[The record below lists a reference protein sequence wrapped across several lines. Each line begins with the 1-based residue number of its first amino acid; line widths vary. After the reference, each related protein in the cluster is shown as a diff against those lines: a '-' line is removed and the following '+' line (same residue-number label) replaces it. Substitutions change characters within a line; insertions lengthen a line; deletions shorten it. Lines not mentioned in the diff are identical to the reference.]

1 MGILVN
7 KPVQWK
13 VTSFLVGSSDVSTAL
28 FFLSSQALYWPGNI
42 SNDASFGHQ
51 HQEYA
56 GRSFWKNGKDMW
68 DLKIWKKTFARWFCL
83 KDFDFYPILGEH
95 SIDFQIWLI
104 FSNALKVE
112 TNESA
117 DLQMVGVAMV
127 LRDETNAWN
136 CLFVVRLLMLRWTSA
151 SKRPGGGNYNIVD
164 IPFRYML
171 CYIMLHARYQHS
183 EIMRK
188 NQPQKIPRCKTPFFF
203 HFSLTMHGMH
213 ICRWCWFT
221 TGLERQRRTRGHRSR
236 DVEWGN
242 WLEFNKNGMLW
253 HAYFI
258 FFICTGF
265 F

>member
-1 MGILVN
+1 MESH
-7 KPVQWK
+7 K
-13 VTSFLVGSSDVSTAL
+13 FSS
-28 FFLSSQALYWPGNI
+28 
-42 SNDASFGHQ
+42 
-51 HQEYA
+51 
-56 GRSFWKNGKDMW
+56 
-68 DLKIWKKTFARWFCL
+68 
-83 KDFDFYPILGEH
+83 
-95 SIDFQIWLI
+95 WLI
-104 FSNALKVE
+104 WRFHSAFFPVKPSPLLARKYFQWCIIWTPASRVRRQIFLKKRKGHVGFEDMKENFCQVVLSQRFWFLPHFGGTFHRFPNLTDIFKRLESWNQRISRPANGGCSNGA
-112 TNESA
+112 S
-117 DLQMVGVAMV
+117 G
-127 LRDETNAWN
+127 RDKCVKLFVCCEATNAALN
-136 CLFVVRLLMLRWTSA
+136 QRLEEA
-151 SKRPGGGNYNIVD
+151 GGGGNYNIVD

-221 TGLERQRRTRGHRSR
+221 TGLEKQRRTRGHRSR

-258 FFICTGF
+258 FCIWTGF

>member
-127 LRDETNAWN
+127 LGDETNAWN

-151 SKRPGGGNYNIVD
+151 SKRPGGGGNYNIVD

-171 CYIMLHARYQHS
+171 CYIMLCCMQDTSIQKSWER
-183 EIMRK
+183 INPRK
-188 NQPQKIPRCKTPFFF
+188 FPGAKHRFFF
-203 HFSLTMHGMH
+203 TF
-213 ICRWCWFT
+213 
-221 TGLERQRRTRGHRSR
+221 
-236 DVEWGN
+236 
-242 WLEFNKNGMLW
+242 LW
-253 HAYFI
+253 R
-258 FFICTGF
+258 CTGCIF
-265 F
+265 VADVGSPQALKSNGELEVIEAVM